1 MMATA
6 RTRRRVE
13 CQAHHWVIDA
23 PNGRES
29 SGSCK
34 HCGATRVF
42 PNSTES
48 VMWERGNTIRT
59 ELNPVAPPRTLRLSD
74 DAEYEE

>member
-1 MMATA
+1 MMTTA
-6 RTRRRVE
+6 RTQRGVQ

-29 SGSCK
+29 GGTCK
-34 HCGATRVF
+34 RCGAKRVF

-48 VMWERGNTIRT
+48 VMWERGNTIRSDLQT
-59 ELNPVAPPRTLRLSD
+59 FARPTTLRLSD

>member
-1 MMATA
+1 MGTA
-6 RTRRRVE
+6 RTRRGVQ

-29 SGSCK
+29 SGTCK
-34 HCGATRVF
+34 HCGETRVF

-59 ELNPVAPPRTLRLSD
+59 DLHTIARPTALRLSD
-74 DAEYEE
+74 DSEYDE

>member
-6 RTRRRVE
+6 RTRRSVR

-29 SGSCK
+29 RGTCK
-34 HCGATRVF
+34 HCGETRVF

-59 ELNPVAPPRTLRLSD
+59 DLRTIARPAALRLAD
-74 DAEYEE
+74 EPEYDE

>member
-6 RTRRRVE
+6 RTQRGTQ

-29 SGSCK
+29 SGTCK
-34 HCGATRVF
+34 HCGATRAF

-48 VMWERGNTIRT
+48 VMWERGNTIRSEFRT
-59 ELNPVAPPRTLRLSD
+59 IARPQTLRLSD
-74 DAEYEE
+74 EGDYEE